1 MKVIFQL
8 VPLLAAA
15 LHVSAHGVITAVSGT
30 NGVTGAG
37 FGVVATT
44 PRDGSRR
51 NPFQQDSSIIRDK
64 EISSG
69 KADVCGRTLGGGV
82 NNVQTMLAAASTA
95 GLPTAAPDGSVQ
107 MTLHQV
113 NGDGAG
119 PYTCQVS
126 ADATGQNFVAMTVT
140 TQVPGK
146 NSRSN
151 AKATDFPLVAQM
163 PAGMTCTGG
172 PNGDACLVRCR
183 NAATAGPFGGCVAVT
198 TADSANVAPA
208 AAAGTATGVA
218 ATGAAAG
225 SNVANGA
232 GVVAANGAN
241 GVAAAA
247 APAGAALGNAGTA
260 VAGTGAAAG
269 AAGNAVAGAAG
280 TAAAGL
286 SGTAA
291 GGAAGGVAGT
301 AGSAVAGLPG
311 VASSGNGGAA
321 IAGDGGITTGSGS
334 ANGGAAVSGAGA
346 TGSATQAGATSGR
359 TFANAQAGKAG
370 FARAISRTQ
379 KKVVQAE
386 ETAIPDVSLEEADA
400 ALAKD
405 LDRRERV
412 GRSRIVGRQI
422 L

>member
-8 VPLLAAA
+8 IPLLAVA
-15 LHVSAHGVITAVSGT
+15 LHVSAHGVITAVSGA
-30 NGVTGAG
+30 NGATGAG

-95 GLPTAAPDGSVQ
+95 GLPTAAPDGSIQ

-163 PAGMTCTGG
+163 PVGMTCTGG

-198 TADSANVAPA
+198 TADSGNVAPA
-208 AAAGTATGVA
+208 AAAAAGTAAGVA

-232 GVVAANGAN
+232 GVAANAANGAVGAP
-241 GVAAAA
+241 GV
-247 APAGAALGNAGTA
+247 ALGNAGTA
-260 VAGTGAAAG
+260 VAGTGAATG
-269 AAGNAVAGAAG
+269 AAGTAVAGAAG

-286 SGTAA
+286 PGTV
-291 GGAAGGVAGT
+291 AGGVAST
-301 AGSAVAGLPG
+301 AGTAVAGLPG
-311 VASSGNGGAA
+311 VASSANGGAA
-321 IAGDGGITTGSGS
+321 IAGNGGVTTSAGS
-334 ANGGAAVSGAGA
+334 ANGGDAISGAGVA
-346 TGSATQAGATSGR
+346 AGSATQAGATGAR
-359 TFANAQAGKAG
+359 TFAKAQAGKAG
-370 FARAISRTQ
+370 FARAISKTQ
-379 KKVVQAE
+379 KKVVQPA

>member
-51 NPFQQDSSIIRDK
+51 NLFQQDSSIIRDK

-218 ATGAAAG
+218 ATGVAAG

-241 GVAAAA
+241 GAVG
-247 APAGAALGNAGTA
+247 GAALGNAGTA

-269 AAGNAVAGAAG
+269 AAGTAVTGAAG
-280 TAAAGL
+280 TAAGL
-286 SGTAA
+286 PGTAA
-291 GGAAGGVAGT
+291 GGVTGT

>member
-51 NPFQQDSSIIRDK
+51 NLFQQDSSIIRDK

-183 NAATAGPFGGCVAVT
+183 NAATAGPFGGCVAGKPLPSSFCT
-198 TADSANVAPA
+198 QHRL
-208 AAAGTATGVA
+208 TAT
-218 ATGAAAG
+218 
-225 SNVANGA
+225 
-232 GVVAANGAN
+232 
-241 GVAAAA
+241 
-247 APAGAALGNAGTA
+247 L
-260 VAGTGAAAG
+260 
-269 AAGNAVAGAAG
+269 
-280 TAAAGL
+280 
-286 SGTAA
+286 
-291 GGAAGGVAGT
+291 
-301 AGSAVAGLPG
+301 LP
-311 VASSGNGGAA
+311 SFSHHCR
-321 IAGDGGITTGSGS
+321 
-334 ANGGAAVSGAGA
+334 
-346 TGSATQAGATSGR
+346 Q
-359 TFANAQAGKAG
+359 
-370 FARAISRTQ
+370 
-379 KKVVQAE
+379 
-386 ETAIPDVSLEEADA
+386 
-400 ALAKD
+400 
-405 LDRRERV
+405 RERCSSRRCRYCHWRCRNWC
-412 GRSRIVGRQI
+412 RSWFQRRKRCRCRRCQWCQWCCRRCCAW
-422 L
+422 